1 MVAVLCGTRQN
12 VGGHP
17 QVARWGRSPRFTSL
31 TKLPRGGREPRGASP
46 GAAAVTEPG
55 AERRVDTRPR
65 VSDPY
70 AHFKTMPNRSSGQI
84 VKSGLH
90 VMTRK
95 LTVRLPPFTPQTLL
109 KVKMPTVT
117 RTLRWQGCKSVALEN
132 CHWIQ
137 NLSVSTAFHQHLHA
151 WLHTRAPTTRM
162 TYSWQHC
169 HPSLELEATVMP
181 LGVDRINTLW
191 CFLPTGVLCN
201 TVKE

>member
-95 LTVRLPPFTPQTLL
+95 LTVCAYRLLL
-109 KVKMPTVT
+109 PKP
-117 RTLRWQGCKSVALEN
+117 C
-132 CHWIQ
+132 
-137 NLSVSTAFHQHLHA
+137 
-151 WLHTRAPTTRM
+151 
-162 TYSWQHC
+162 
-169 HPSLELEATVMP
+169 
-181 LGVDRINTLW
+181 
-191 CFLPTGVLCN
+191 
-201 TVKE
+201 